1 MLNLP
6 ELMKKYSFFID
17 FTGLHYHYN
26 ISIGFDCDKA
36 LPFFLLLCPQSK
48 SLIGFGW
55 GGPFH
60 VSSEEWEKPSPL
72 VFGVRKGQVNLN
84 GKHKKCRIHRH
95 MISLPPSWFVLEPR
109 RHSTSCCFCLIEEMS

>member
-1 MLNLP
+1 MLNFP
-6 ELMKKYSFFID
+6 ELIQKYPFFID
-17 FTGLHYHYN
+17 DTGLHYHYN

-36 LPFFLLLCPQSK
+36 LPVFLLFCPQSK

-60 VSSEEWEKPSPL
+60 VSSDEWEKPSPL

-84 GKHKKCRIHRH
+84 GKRKKYIECTNTSLVCRYLGLCLNRGGIVPAAVFT
-95 MISLPPSWFVLEPR
+95 SLMR
-109 RHSTSCCFCLIEEMS
+109 